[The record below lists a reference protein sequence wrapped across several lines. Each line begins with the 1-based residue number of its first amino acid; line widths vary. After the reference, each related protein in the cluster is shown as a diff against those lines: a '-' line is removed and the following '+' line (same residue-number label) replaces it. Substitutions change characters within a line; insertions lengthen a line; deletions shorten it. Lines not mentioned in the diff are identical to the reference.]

1 MLCKIVEGLL
11 RLDRGVLGSLS
22 VLVLAIDGGPSLLVA
37 WRLRLGWSAG
47 SIRLLLR
54 LLRLSLLLLLL
65 LLLRGRL
72 SRGRTLRELVLL
84 SSVGLLR
91 RWSLDDLR
99 HR

>member
-1 MLCKIVEGLL
+1 VLCKIVEGLL

-22 VLVLAIDGGPSLLVA
+22 VLVLAIDGGPSLLMA

-54 LLRLSLLLLLL
+54 LLRLSLLLL

>member
-37 WRLRLGWSAG
+37 WRLGLGWSAG

-54 LLRLSLLLLLL
+54 LLRLSVLLL

>member
-1 MLCKIVEGLL
+1 M
-11 RLDRGVLGSLS
+11 
-22 VLVLAIDGGPSLLVA
+22 LVA

-54 LLRLSLLLLLL
+54 LLRLSLLLL